1 MPKGDTLSVKQQ
13 LFVNAYLIHSN
24 ATDAAQIAG
33 YKWNRITLN
42 NIGAEN
48 MAKPIIMRAIHT
60 AELATAERHAINE
73 DWITMK
79 AIKNYERAFELDQ
92 IPAANVALRLIADVN
107 GIIIQRSESKHLEVT
122 ASLVDIAALNPGEKA
137 DMLRKAADI
146 VERLALPEGD
156 SEAT

>member
-1 MPKGDTLSVKQQ
+1 
-13 LFVNAYLIHSN
+13 
-24 ATDAAQIAG
+24 
-33 YKWNRITLN
+33 
-42 NIGAEN
+42 
-48 MAKPIIMRAIHT
+48 MRAIHT
-60 AELATAERHAINE
+60 AELATAERHVIDE

-122 ASLVDIAALNPGEKA
+122 ASLVDIAALNPSEKA

-146 VERLALPEGD
+146 VERLALPSGGPETED
-156 SEAT
+156 SNTKG